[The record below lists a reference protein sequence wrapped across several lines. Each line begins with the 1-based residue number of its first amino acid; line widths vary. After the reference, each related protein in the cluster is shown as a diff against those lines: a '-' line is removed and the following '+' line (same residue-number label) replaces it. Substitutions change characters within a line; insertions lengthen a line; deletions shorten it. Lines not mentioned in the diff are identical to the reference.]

1 MGVIVALG
9 LAERFGKGMG
19 FGLGLAFLPFI
30 VYPILAFGDSA
41 YSGSAA

>member
-19 FGLGLAFLPFI
+19 FGLGLAF
-30 VYPILAFGDSA
+30 GDSA